1 MIHPSAWKRF
11 SRTLSQ
17 LIKCL
22 PTKGGFTRAYLYAP
36 PQHVVPSHAASRT
49 SEGILWPLE
58 GRFMHDHESEVPRI
72 LLLGTWVNSDG
83 HRAHC
88 VISSGCSRSR
98 PARGS
103 DRGCRQRAAQ
113 GHCVSVLVAM
123 LLVSPSLLGGAA
135 FAVSLGVALAGSDQL
150 REVRLVLLRRRS
162 E

>member
-22 PTKGGFTRAYLYAP
+22 ATKGGFTRAYLYAP

-72 LLLGTWVNSDG
+72 PLPRTWVNRLASWALTN
-83 HRAHC
+83 RPPRR
-88 VISSGCSRSR
+88 ISMGDNCIARMPNSR
-98 PARGS
+98 
-103 DRGCRQRAAQ
+103 
-113 GHCVSVLVAM
+113 VA
-123 LLVSPSLLGGAA
+123 PGGGGPTRT
-135 FAVSLGVALAGSDQL
+135 FS
-150 REVRLVLLRRRS
+150 
-162 E
+162 